1 VPRRTVV
8 GQFYEFDRGRP
19 NQEIGPLI
27 SRNQALL
34 RVRSGGDVYT
44 PAASDAMSLAKDV
57 HPRRAVW
64 EGSHLPR
71 VTDWD
76 FNSLG
81 NRRYPHYHP
90 GGDHATYGHIFYG
103 ERGYRVGESRR

>member
-1 VPRRTVV
+1 MPRHTVA

-27 SRNQALL
+27 S
-34 RVRSGGDVYT
+34 
-44 PAASDAMSLAKDV
+44 
-57 HPRRAVW
+57 
-64 EGSHLPR
+64 
-71 VTDWD
+71 WD
-76 FNSLG
+76 FNSPG

-103 ERGYRVGESRR
+103 ERGYRVGESKR